1 MNTATK
7 VKLSA
12 MMFLE
17 FFIWGAWVVTLATYL
32 GTTLKFTGGQ
42 IGNIFL
48 TMAIASVISPIFVGM
63 VADKFFPAEKLMGVL
78 HLIGAVLMYFASVV
92 TTPGLFFCVLL
103 GYTLCYMPTL
113 ALCNTIAFNQM
124 ENSEKEFPLIRAI
137 GTSGWIVV
145 GLLIGYGLKSTFADI
160 EASNLPLRIAAASS
174 LIMGFYSFFLPNTPP
189 QGKGKEV
196 TLGDIFGIEAWG
208 LLKNGYFL
216 VFVIASL
223 FVSATTSF
231 YINLA
236 NLFFNDMALPYP
248 AALMTS
254 GQISE
259 FLFTAL
265 LGFFFATIGVK
276 WMLSLGMLSWGLRYI
291 LMMSDAG
298 PGYSVWILAIIIH
311 GVCYGFFFTAG
322 QVYVGKVAPKSIQA
336 SAQGLIALITFG
348 LGQGLG
354 SLISGRI
361 LEHYTADDI
370 TTWSKVWMVPAI
382 VSIVA
387 GVLFAIFFKEQPL
400 AEEEVADAVEEEVPV
415 AVDMVDAAEG
425 AEAAEA

>member
-7 VKLSA
+7 VKLST

-17 FFIWGAWVVTLATYL
+17 FFIWGAWCVTLATYL
-32 GTTLKFTGGQ
+32 GTTLKFSGGQ
-42 IGNIFL
+42 IGNAFL

-63 VADKFFPAEKLMGVL
+63 IADKFFPAQLLMGVL
-78 HLIGAVLMYFASVV
+78 HLLGAALMFAAAKVQ
-92 TTPGLFFCVLL
+92 TPGLFFWVLL

-124 ENSEKEFPLIRAI
+124 TNSEKEFPLIRAI

-145 GLLIGYGLKSTFADI
+145 GLLIGYGLKSTFENI
-160 EASNLPLRIAAASS
+160 EASNIPLLIAAGSS
-174 LIMGFYSFFLPNTPP
+174 LLMGIYSFFLPHTPP
-189 QGKGKEV
+189 QGKGKKV
-196 TLGDIFGIEAWG
+196 TLGDIFGIEAWA
-208 LLKNGYFL
+208 LLKDGYFL
-216 VFVIASL
+216 VFVLASL
-223 FVSATTSF
+223 FISATTSF
-231 YINLA
+231 YINFA
-236 NLFFNDMALPYP
+236 NPFFNAMSLPYP

-291 LMMSDAG
+291 LMMNDAG
-298 PGYSVWILAIIIH
+298 PGYALWILAIIIH

-336 SAQGLIALITFG
+336 SAQGFIALITFG

-354 SLISGRI
+354 SIISGRI
-361 LEHYTADDI
+361 VQHYTVNDV
-370 TTWSKVWMVPAI
+370 TSWSKVWLVPAI

-387 GVLFAIFFKEQPL
+387 GILFAIFFKVKP
-400 AEEEVADAVEEEVPV
+400 AEEINDVAAIADVPDAEEIP
-415 AVDMVDAAEG
+415 DAPEAELQS
-425 AEAAEA
+425 